1 MERGLSPFAPVIGMT
16 KPLLEQT
23 SLEENR
29 VSKPY
34 RADLAKGWKLFLAWV
49 IFSAISVEWEN
60 LSKTEFDKM
69 LVTFVNQCHQAGVKF
84 QRVKMAVLAAQFH
97 FPYLRKRLPRAWAA
111 MHSWKLQLPWKSR
124 VPFTK
129 QVLEYLFLLAL
140 NHMSLAPTM
149 QSAAQ
154 WLSIALML
162 RLCFFCLLRP
172 GEVRRLRKSDIS
184 ITTCGLDKPSLV
196 CAVENAKTSSIP
208 GAGRAQFGIT
218 SDPCTVAWVESAL
231 FGVAQA
237 TQLWGQG
244 AALMRSR
251 LLTILCEAH
260 LQGPGFTWA
269 SGRAGGTTFMFMMGW
284 SIEQIQFR
292 GRWLSQRTLH
302 SYVQEGAAMLTWS
315 SISPSAALEAQALIS
330 KYPKLLQG
338 PPKAPWYVLCSRN
351 R

>member
-1 MERGLSPFAPVIGMT
+1 MP
-16 KPLLEQT
+16 KPILEQT
-23 SLEENR
+23 ALEAQR

-34 RADLAKGWKLFLAWV
+34 RADLKKGWKLLLAWM
-49 IFSAISVEWEN
+49 IFSSISVDWEN
-60 LSKTEFDKM
+60 LSKTDFDKL

-84 QRVKMAVLAAQFH
+84 QRAKMAVLAVQFH

-111 MHSWKLQLPWKSR
+111 MHSWKLKIPWRSR
-124 VPFTK
+124 VPFTR
-129 QVLEYLFLLAL
+129 QILDYLFLMAL
-140 NHMSLAPTM
+140 NQMSAASTTEG
-149 QSAAQ
+149 AAQ
-154 WLSIALML
+154 WLSVALML

-184 ITTCGLDKPSLV
+184 VTTFGLDKPALV

-218 SDPCTVAWVESAL
+218 SDPCTVAWVEWAL
-231 FGVAQA
+231 YGVAPA
-237 TQLWGQG
+237 THLWSSG
-244 AALMRSR
+244 AAVMRSR
-251 LLTILCEAH
+251 LITLLTEAH
-260 LQGPGFTWA
+260 LLGPGFTWA
-269 SGRAGGTTFMFMMGW
+269 SGRAGGTTHMFMLGW

-315 SISPSAALEAQALIS
+315 SIPPSAALEAQTLIA
-330 KYPKLLQG
+330 KYPRLLEG
-338 PPKAPWYVLCSRN
+338 PPKAPWYVLCSRK